1 MSSVDSVVL
10 SAGLQGAL
18 TGLKQVAIAEQK
30 AALALSQ
37 QATQQLQQ
45 SVATSTSTRGNI
57 VNLTA

>member
-45 SVATSTSTRGNI
+45 SVATSTPTRGNI